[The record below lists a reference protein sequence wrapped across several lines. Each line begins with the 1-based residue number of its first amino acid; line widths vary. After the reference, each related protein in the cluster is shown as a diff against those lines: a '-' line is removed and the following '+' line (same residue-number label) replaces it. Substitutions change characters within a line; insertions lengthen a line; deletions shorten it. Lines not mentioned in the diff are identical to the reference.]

1 MTTTNN
7 DNRVDLE
14 YEHFKQDIQ
23 DIKQSLRGVMET
35 LQRLAVLEERFTMVS
50 NAISSTQHKM
60 DMLDE
65 RQRKLENEHI
75 YAKASANTVAVT
87 AKVAWALGGGVVMAV
102 ITKALQVFL

>member
-50 NAISSTQHKM
+50 NAISSVQHKM

-75 YAKASANTVAVT
+75 YAKASAHTVAIT
-87 AKVAWALGGGVVMAV
+87 AKIAWALGGGVVMAV